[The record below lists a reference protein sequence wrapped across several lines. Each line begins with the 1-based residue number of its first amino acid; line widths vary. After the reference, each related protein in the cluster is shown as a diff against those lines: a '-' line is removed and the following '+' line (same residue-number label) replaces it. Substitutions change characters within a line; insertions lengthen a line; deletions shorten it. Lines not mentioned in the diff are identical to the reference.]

1 MYPHIHI
8 SILYFLSWKYTDKT
22 GDKYICSH
30 NQDYTPSL
38 FFIEKKIE
46 FQEKN

>member
-1 MYPHIHI
+1 MKH
-8 SILYFLSWKYTDKT
+8 FA
-22 GDKYICSH
+22 GDKHICYH

-46 FQEKN
+46 FQEKY